1 MLGAIAAGGGFGSS
15 SLVFGTFE
23 ESLRRSKDF
32 LLPVFELGAG
42 DWIDV
47 SSSSAT
53 SDLEIERDFFFAGEG
68 EREVGREKFGVQDLR
83 FNFVAKDELLLSR
96 GLAVLAVVEVDVVDP
111 PFFSSAL
118 SLAGT

>member
-47 SSSSAT
+47 SSSSA
-53 SDLEIERDFFFAGEG
+53 IERDFFFAGEG